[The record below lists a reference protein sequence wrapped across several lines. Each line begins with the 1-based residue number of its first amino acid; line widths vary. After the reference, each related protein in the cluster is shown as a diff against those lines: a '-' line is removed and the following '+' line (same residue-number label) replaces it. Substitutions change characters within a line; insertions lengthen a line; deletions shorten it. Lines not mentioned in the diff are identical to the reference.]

1 MLRCLKTT
9 LATAL
14 ILGLGLF
21 SPLAAQETG
30 DTGSDTSDYGGYS
43 EYGSEENEEGEG
55 NPTGRSPTSRVS
67 SVPQIASRLGQAPAL
82 CNGSAGFVVDCLA
95 ERLEAV
101 IADATQMG
109 GHDEMKQ
116 ILSDTAEEL
125 RQLARDNSDP
135 NQPRARLRS
144 ADGQYS
150 SRPLVSIAPEKR
162 ASSYQQALVILE
174 EAETRLLRSSTQSAA
189 RASQYQQ
196 LAQALGSNKILL
208 RS

>member
-1 MLRCLKTT
+1 MLRCLRTT
-9 LATAL
+9 LVTAL

-21 SPLAAQETG
+21 SPLAAQET
-30 DTGSDTSDYGGYS
+30 DDSSSDTSDYGGYAD
-43 EYGSEENEEGEG
+43 YDSEEESAGS
-55 NPTGRSPTSRVS
+55 PSGRSPTTRVS

-101 IADATQMG
+101 VADAAQMG
-109 GHDEMKQ
+109 GHEEMKQ
-116 ILSDTAEEL
+116 ILSDTAKEL

-135 NQPRARLRS
+135 AQPRARLRS
-144 ADGQYS
+144 ADGQYA

-196 LAQALGSNKILL
+196 LAQALGSNKVLL